1 MTAAKNTSTGVST
14 NYTYAGAD
22 QKMLLSAATDGGRS
36 YNYTYGKND
45 QQGNPQLTTNTSN
58 GNGAHVYSDPIT
70 GQALMLTT
78 SSDIDALYVWDGLGN
93 PVGLLTDF
101 ATNSFSYS
109 YDPYGVQA
117 LTAGGTGN
125 GAGQNPYAFKA
136 GITDRASGLVK
147 FGIRWYEAETGT
159 WTQQDTLDVPL
170 NPSNANRYGFAG
182 LDPVN
187 GFDPTGLV
195 DCSFIGVASGLAALG
210 GVGGIV
216 GGTLGGVGGLA
227 GFAFGPVGL
236 ATVPV
241 IAAVGGLVGGA
252 AGIALGAGYYS
263 KAC

>member
-1 MTAAKNTSTGVST
+1 MTAAKNTATGVST

-22 QKMLLSAATDGGRS
+22 QKALLSAATDGGRS

-45 QQGNPQLTTNTSN
+45 QQGNPQIATNTSN

-170 NPSNANRYGFAG
+170 DPSNANRYEFAG
-182 LDPVN
+182 GDPVN
-187 GFDPTGLV
+187 GADP
-195 DCSFIGVASGLAALG
+195 SGEAIWGPATCHAENIVGAGAVFLGGGILLGSALAAATGIGAPLAAGGAVVGSAFAFAGG
-210 GVGGIV
+210 GV
-216 GGTLGGVGGLA
+216 L
-227 GFAFGPVGL
+227 L
-236 ATVPV
+236 ATA
-241 IAAVGGLVGGA
+241 IL
-252 AGIALGAGYYS
+252 
-263 KAC
+263 C